1 MNVGEFRRTLDIIEE
16 ETPDIE
22 IAVIDLHLLDSRLVD
37 HLRLVFEVAE
47 DGMAPPRIDIITN
60 TESEE

>member
-22 IAVIDLHLLDSRLVD
+22 IAVIDLHFDGRLVD